1 MRATAA
7 ALQARASMPP
17 QLLVARFDGVGED
30 SAERAFSIFARIV
43 AAAIGLPRF
52 GAVLTHHG
60 RQLGADGFFGQVGL
74 FVDKIPVDV
83 GADTRFETTMRRIG
97 ALHSG
102 GIRYADWHDGGDPR
116 IAGTLP
122 PPRDEISFNWQ
133 PAAPA
138 ELEIEAAGLDN
149 ALARLESVG
158 IICEFFACEGRMDMV
173 FAYRG
178 DHEGRETVAAIVK
191 SESGTLID
199 TQAPSAGSEHAPAS
213 AIAVPAVEPVIVVE
227 DLRKRYDTAEVVKG
241 ISFTVP
247 KGCCFGILGPNGAGK
262 TSLLGMI
269 EGIVPITS
277 GRITVM
283 GFDVA
288 TQIRRIQ
295 PKFGVQLQA
304 NNYFPYLTVAELLT
318 FYTELRAAASGKVNL
333 PPAQRLLERLDLS
346 DKLKF
351 KVDQLSGGQKQRLSL
366 VLALLA
372 DPEIIFL
379 DEPTAALDP
388 HSRRYTWEFI
398 EELKQDRNRTIVL
411 TTHYMEEAERLC
423 DEIMIMNRGEV
434 VGQGN
439 PSSMIAELNASQQLR
454 VRIDS
459 AAAGE
464 EIAAA
469 MGDRYRTSWD
479 PFTESVLIAT
489 DDVANAL
496 RETLSQAESRQAGIQ
511 SIQVDR
517 ISLEDVFLNK
527 TGKELKP

>member
-1 MRATAA
+1 M
-7 ALQARASMPP
+7 
-17 QLLVARFDGVGED
+17 
-30 SAERAFSIFARIV
+30 
-43 AAAIGLPRF
+43 
-52 GAVLTHHG
+52 
-60 RQLGADGFFGQVGL
+60 
-74 FVDKIPVDV
+74 
-83 GADTRFETTMRRIG
+83 
-97 ALHSG
+97 
-102 GIRYADWHDGGDPR
+102 
-116 IAGTLP
+116 
-122 PPRDEISFNWQ
+122 
-133 PAAPA
+133 
-138 ELEIEAAGLDN
+138 
-149 ALARLESVG
+149 
-158 IICEFFACEGRMDMV
+158 
-173 FAYRG
+173 
-178 DHEGRETVAAIVK
+178 
-191 SESGTLID
+191 
-199 TQAPSAGSEHAPAS
+199 
-213 AIAVPAVEPVIVVE
+213 
-227 DLRKRYDTAEVVKG
+227 
-241 ISFTVP
+241 
-247 KGCCFGILGPNGAGK
+247 
-262 TSLLGMI
+262 
-269 EGIVPITS
+269 
-277 GRITVM
+277 
-283 GFDVA
+283 
-288 TQIRRIQ
+288 
-295 PKFGVQLQA
+295 
-304 NNYFPYLTVAELLT
+304 AELLT